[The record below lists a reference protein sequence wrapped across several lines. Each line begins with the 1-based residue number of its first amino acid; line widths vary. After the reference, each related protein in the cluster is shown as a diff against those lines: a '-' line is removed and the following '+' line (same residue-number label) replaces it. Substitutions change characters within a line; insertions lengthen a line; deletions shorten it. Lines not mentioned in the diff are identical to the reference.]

1 VGQSCP
7 SSDPIETLFEPD
19 FTYQDFYSI
28 KQRSYD
34 LDGVMRKSII
44 ETQKLFQIE
53 DLKDGQVNIE
63 TSEYLLSLK
72 EEEQIKVLTVHLSK
86 LKNDLAILE
95 DPALKNSIAKSD
107 EVEKAQLQLL
117 INIIENLLSQI

>member
-1 VGQSCP
+1 
-7 SSDPIETLFEPD
+7 
-19 FTYQDFYSI
+19 
-28 KQRSYD
+28 
-34 LDGVMRKSII
+34 MRKSII

-53 DLKDGQVNIE
+53 DLKDGQVNIK

-72 EEEQIKVLTVHLSK
+72 EKEQIEVLTAHLSE

-95 DPALKNSIAKSD
+95 DPAIVDSISNGD

-117 INIIENLLSQI
+117 INIIVNLLSQI

>member
-1 VGQSCP
+1 
-7 SSDPIETLFEPD
+7 
-19 FTYQDFYSI
+19 
-28 KQRSYD
+28 
-34 LDGVMRKSII
+34 MHKSII
-44 ETQKLFQIE
+44 ETQNLFQIE
-53 DLKDGQVNIE
+53 YLKDGQLSIR

>member
-1 VGQSCP
+1 
-7 SSDPIETLFEPD
+7 
-19 FTYQDFYSI
+19 
-28 KQRSYD
+28 
-34 LDGVMRKSII
+34 MRKSII

-53 DLKDGQVNIE
+53 DLKDGQVNIK

-72 EEEQIKVLTVHLSK
+72 EEEQIKVLTAHLSK

-95 DPALKNSIAKSD
+95 DPAIVDSISNGD

-117 INIIENLLSQI
+117 INIIGNLLSQI

>member
-1 VGQSCP
+1 
-7 SSDPIETLFEPD
+7 
-19 FTYQDFYSI
+19 
-28 KQRSYD
+28 
-34 LDGVMRKSII
+34 MRKSII

-53 DLKDGQVNIE
+53 DLKDGQVNIK

-72 EEEQIKVLTVHLSK
+72 EEEQIKVLTAHLSE

-95 DPALKNSIAKSD
+95 DPAIVDSIGKGD

-117 INIIENLLSQI
+117 INIIGNLLSQI

>member
-1 VGQSCP
+1 
-7 SSDPIETLFEPD
+7 
-19 FTYQDFYSI
+19 
-28 KQRSYD
+28 
-34 LDGVMRKSII
+34 MRKSII

-72 EEEQIKVLTVHLSK
+72 EEEQIKVLTAHLSK

-95 DPALKNSIAKSD
+95 DPAIVDSISKGD

-117 INIIENLLSQI
+117 INIIGNLLSQI

>member
-1 VGQSCP
+1 
-7 SSDPIETLFEPD
+7 
-19 FTYQDFYSI
+19 
-28 KQRSYD
+28 
-34 LDGVMRKSII
+34 MRKSII

-53 DLKDGQVNIE
+53 DLKDGQVNIK

-72 EEEQIKVLTVHLSK
+72 EEEQIKVLTAHLSK

-95 DPALKNSIAKSD
+95 DPAIVDSISKGD

-117 INIIENLLSQI
+117 INIIGNLLSQI